1 MGARSHADGSARVNS
16 VATPFVE
23 SMQAAAVSGLPG
35 SGIAWLDDTRRD
47 ALRAFATHGLP
58 DTRNELWKYTAL
70 RVLQQ
75 RAYAPRDAGAASRPV
90 ADDLLRLDGCEGPR
104 AVFVNG
110 AFRADLSRLDDL
122 PGGIVLQP
130 LSEVLRHQPEPL
142 RFLLA
147 ARAGDEDGLTL
158 LNRALAA
165 DGVIVRVADGVRAFN
180 PLHVVHVGTSA
191 GSAVAWHL
199 RDLMELGEGAS
210 LAVIEHHVGDDTSGH
225 FANLARTITLHARAR
240 LDWTIVQRASR
251 DATLLRR
258 TDCVLHEDTELD
270 FHALELGGK
279 LARHEL
285 RVDLAGDRARF
296 ASRGAFVLGGRQ
308 HSDTEVLVTHRARD
322 TVSDSLWRG
331 VAGDRA
337 RGVVHG
343 RILVQPGADGS
354 DGCFYNK
361 NLLLSPTAEIDTR
374 PALEIY
380 ADEVKANHGA
390 TVGQLDDNVLFYLRS
405 RGIPLDTARRMLVRA
420 FCAVTLD
427 GIQPAGLREFCETLL
442 AEQLPE
448 AEA

>member
-1 MGARSHADGSARVNS
+1 MSSM
-16 VATPFVE
+16 ATPFFE
-23 SMQAAAVSGLPG
+23 SMQAAAAARPPG
-35 SGIAWLDDTRRD
+35 CGPAWLDDARHQ
-47 ALRAFATHGLP
+47 ALRAFMERGLP
-58 DTRNELWKYTAL
+58 DTRDELWKYTAL
-70 RVLQQ
+70 RALQQ
-75 RAYAPRDAGAASRPV
+75 QAYAPCDEDAASRSV
-90 ADDLLRLDGCEGPR
+90 ADDLLRLDGCAGPR

-110 AFRADLSRLDDL
+110 TFRVDLSRLDNL
-122 PGGIVLQP
+122 PEGLTLQP
-130 LSEVLRHQPEPL
+130 LSEAMQRQSEPL

-147 ARAGDEDGLTL
+147 ARADEDEDGLTL

-165 DGVIVRVADGVRAFN
+165 DGLIVRVADGVRASQ
-180 PLHVVHVGTSA
+180 PLHVVHVGASA
-191 GSAVAWHL
+191 GSAVGWHL
-199 RDLMELGEGAS
+199 RDLIELGEGAS
-210 LAVIEHHVGDDTSGH
+210 LAVVEHHVGDDASGH
-225 FANLARTITLHARAR
+225 LANLVRGVTLRANAH
-240 LDWTIVQRASR
+240 LDWTVVQRASR
-251 DATLLRR
+251 NTTLLRR
-258 TDCVLHEDTELD
+258 TDCVLHDHAELD

-285 RVDLAGDRARF
+285 RVDLAGARARF
-296 ASRGAFVLGGRQ
+296 ASRGAFVLDGRQ
-308 HSDTEVLVTHRARD
+308 HADSEVLVTHRGRD
-322 TVSDSLWRG
+322 TLSDSLWRG

-354 DGCFYNK
+354 DGGFYNK

-390 TVGQLDDNVLFYLRS
+390 TVGQLDENVLFYLRS

-427 GIQPAGLREFCETLL
+427 GIQPASLREFCETLL

-448 AEA
+448 TEA

>member
-1 MGARSHADGSARVNS
+1 M
-16 VATPFVE
+16 E
-23 SMQAAAVSGLPG
+23 AAAVSGLPG
-35 SGIAWLDDTRRD
+35 SGLAWLDEARRD
-47 ALRAFATHGLP
+47 ALRAFAECGLP

-70 RVLQQ
+70 RALQQ
-75 RAYAPRDAGAASRPV
+75 RAYAPRDENAASRPV
-90 ADDLLRLDGCEGPR
+90 AGDLLQLDGCEGPR

-110 AFRADLSRLDDL
+110 AFRADLSRLDGVAD
-122 PGGIVLQP
+122 GITLQP
-130 LSEVLRHQPEPL
+130 LSEALRQQSEPL

-147 ARAGDEDGLTL
+147 GRANEDADEDGLTL

-165 DGVIVRVADGVRAFN
+165 DGLIVRVAEGVRASK

-199 RDLMELGEGAS
+199 RDLIELGEGAS
-210 LAVIEHHVGDDTSGH
+210 LAVIEHHVGDDASGH
-225 FANLARTITLHARAR
+225 LANLVRGVTLRANAQ
-240 LDWTIVQRASR
+240 LDWTLVQRASR

-258 TDCVLHEDTELD
+258 TDCLLHDDAQLD

-285 RVDLAGDRARF
+285 RVDLAGARARF
-296 ASRGAFVLGGRQ
+296 GSRGAFVLDGRQ
-308 HSDTEVLVTHRARD
+308 HCDTEVLVTHRGRD

-354 DGCFYNK
+354 DGSFYNK

-390 TVGQLDDNVLFYLRS
+390 TVGQLDDKVLFYLRS

-427 GIQPAGLREFCETLL
+427 GIRPAPLREFCETLL